1 MRLHRP
7 GPVSS
12 QPLRAEQVPE
22 PVPGPGELLIRVRAC
37 AVCRTDLQIA
47 TGDLTPRRL
56 PITLGHQAV
65 GRVEAHG
72 ADTTGWEPGDR
83 VGAYWLAH
91 SCGECRFC
99 RSDRENLCESAT
111 FTGWDRDGGFAEMMV
126 VDAAIAARV
135 PASMTDVQAAP
146 LLCGGVIGYRALRRA
161 GVQPGH
167 RVGLFGF
174 GASALCALQVAR
186 YWGCD
191 VYVCTRSDSEQR
203 RARALG
209 AVWAGS
215 YDDPCPEPLD
225 AAVTFAPVGWVVTR
239 ALAAL
244 DRGATLSINAIHLD
258 AIPSFDYDDLW
269 LERSIASVANVTR
282 ADARDFLT
290 LAAAIPI
297 QTSVE
302 VFALEDANAALA
314 ALEGPHRRCGGT
326 RDRPLARDASPAP
339 SEWSETGTQR

>member
-7 GPVSS
+7 GPLSS
-12 QPLRAEQVPE
+12 RPLRAEQVPV
-22 PVPGPGELLIRVRAC
+22 PVPGPGQLLIRVGAC

-47 TGDLTPRRL
+47 TGELVARRL
-56 PITLGHQAV
+56 PIVLGHQAV
-65 GRVEAHG
+65 GRITALGHG
-72 ADTTGWEPGDR
+72 TTGWEIGDR

-91 SCGECRFC
+91 TCGVCRFC
-99 RSDRENLCESAT
+99 QSGRENLCAEAM

-126 VDAAIAARV
+126 VDATVAAPV
-135 PASMTDVQAAP
+135 PESMTDIQAAP

-174 GASALCALQVAR
+174 GASALCAIQVAR
-186 YWGCD
+186 AWGCEI
-191 VYVCTRSDSEQR
+191 YVCTRSESEQQ
-203 RARALG
+203 RARDLG

-215 YDDPCPEPLD
+215 YDDTCPVPLD

-244 DRGATLSINAIHLD
+244 DRGATVSINAIHLD
-258 AIPSFDYDDLW
+258 QIPSFDYQDLW
-269 LERSIASVANVTR
+269 WERSIASVANVTR
-282 ADARDFLT
+282 SDAREFLA
-290 LAAAIPI
+290 LATEIPI
-297 QTSVE
+297 HTSVN

-314 ALEGPHRRCGGT
+314 ALAAGRLGGAAVLVMDT
-326 RDRPLARDASPAP
+326 A
-339 SEWSETGTQR
+339 T